1 MKCVACGKGPMVSAR
16 ENFSYKAS
24 GLPVTLVDVEVR
36 RCKECGEFEVVIP
49 RVDDLH
55 RTIARAVIAKR
66 SRLTPAEIRFLR
78 TRLGWSGTDFARHM
92 GVKAETVS
100 RWENGH
106 DQMSPSADRLLRLMV
121 VTRQPVSDYSLDSLV
136 NVDAAAKPTKVRAK
150 VSKEGWEAAGLA
162 A

>member
-1 MKCVACGKGPMVSAR
+1 MKCLECGDAQVTTAH
-16 ENFSYKAS
+16 ENFNYKAS
-24 GLPVTLVDVEVR
+24 GLPVTLVNVEVR
-36 RCKECGEFEVVIP
+36 RCKACGEFEVVIP
-49 RVDDLH
+49 RIEELH
-55 RTIARAVIAKR
+55 RAIARAVIAKR

-106 DQMSPSADRLLRLMV
+106 DHMSPAADRLLRLMI
-121 VTRQPVSDYSLDSLV
+121 VTRQPETDYSLESLLD
-136 NVDAAAKPTKVRAK
+136 VDAEAKPTKVRARA
-150 VSKEGWEAAGLA
+150 SKAGWETGELA